1 MEEKKQNGV
10 SNRIFRFLGFDSA
23 FRSALPTMIHYNW
36 AVFLGNGS
44 FYIIG
49 LFLIPFLTRVEG
61 LSTAQA
67 GVVVLCAKLCDAVTD
82 PVMGILTDRTRS
94 RFGRHRPYLLLGL
107 VPAALTYYLL
117 WNSYILPHSGST
129 GKMVYFITIYMLFS
143 AAYTVVMVP
152 HTAMLPVLAP
162 GYDLRTQFN
171 AMRTILDAIGTEGS
185 FLIATLLL
193 SYRAIPG
200 KSVFGNAVKALGNM
214 PEFDA
219 SFRGKFMLMGLILC
233 LFFTLPLL
241 LTFFFTK
248 EESSL
253 DLKAPPFSLRE
264 VIAEYRSILRNRA
277 FRQYFALSFFNTV
290 SLGFVSNSSYY
301 FLQSVAGMVGL
312 YTITNLISQAG
323 EVAGFP
329 LNYMLSIRFS
339 KQTPAK
345 IELPFILLSLGLS
358 FFVHDGSG
366 KWLLILLTIF
376 YNFGIAGAS
385 GVTSNLFP
393 DVTDVDEM
401 LCGERRE
408 GKISTFSTL
417 IRKIVSG
424 LSAAFTGFILHAFGF
439 DASAKT
445 HTPLSLFGVR
455 FTYAVLP
462 MIFMTCSIIS
472 AYRYRMTKDDHA
484 LIRRALREKHETGE
498 TTLEPEE
505 KARCAAVAG
514 VPWDEMWIGKA
525 VAQTE
530 TQDQNE

>member
-1 MEEKKQNGV
+1 MEEKKLNGAG
-10 SNRIFRFLGFDSA
+10 NRLFRFLGFDSS
-23 FRSALPTMIHYNW
+23 FRSALPTMINYNW

-67 GVVVLCAKLCDAVTD
+67 GLVVLCAKLCDAVTD

-117 WNSYILPHSGST
+117 WNSYAIPQASPT
-129 GKMVYFITIYMLFS
+129 GKMAYYIAIYMLFS
-143 AAYTVVMVP
+143 TAYTVVMVP
-152 HTAMLPVLAP
+152 HTAMLPALAP
-162 GYDLRTQFN
+162 SYDLRTQFN

-193 SYRAIPG
+193 SYRAIQG
-200 KSVFGNAVKALGNM
+200 KSVFGNALQAFGNT
-214 PEFDA
+214 PEFDHT
-219 SFRGKFMLMGLILC
+219 FRGKFMIMGLILC

-241 LTFFFTK
+241 LTFFGTK
-248 EESSL
+248 EESSVHMQP
-253 DLKAPPFSLRE
+253 PPFSMRE
-264 VIAEYRSILRNRA
+264 VLDEYRSILRNRA

-329 LNYMLSIRFS
+329 LNYLLSIRFS
-339 KQTPAK
+339 KQAPAK

-366 KWLLILLTIF
+366 RWLMILLTIF

-424 LSAAFTGFILHAFGF
+424 LSAAVTGFVLHAFGF
-439 DASAKT
+439 DASAQT
-445 HTPLSLFGVR
+445 HSATALFGVR

-472 AYRYRMTKDDHA
+472 AYRYRMTKEDHA
-484 LIRRALREKHETGE
+484 LIRRALREMHETGE
-498 TTLEPEE
+498 TTLDSDEQ
-505 KARCAAVAG
+505 ARCAAVSG
-514 VPWDEMWIGKA
+514 VPWEKMWIGKQTLC
-525 VAQTE
+525 AQNAE
-530 TQDQNE
+530 QEA